1 MIETAPAT
9 PRDRQGAAAAAKLKA
24 LRDAR
29 DILRE
34 PLPIKCVEATFVA
47 LLVTC
52 GWRDLDRVAVGFKSR
67 AADGQ
72 CYRHIV
78 LAVRDTSS
86 GLWGALGLSRRRE
99 LMDKPL
105 RHSSLSALVGD
116 FVAAYALWGHE
127 VLKVRMFFVGTA
139 PLAAEGHVNLSPKG
153 HREQTFAILSDNQV
167 AYLDMTGSGIE
178 TLAHIK
184 ENGRITFMFCSFEGS
199 PCIMRLYGRAVAH
212 ELGTPEFEDIVA
224 RAFPAAAPV
233 DGDAGPGDAPAAP
246 AGVIGP
252 HPGFAAG
259 ARSVIVAD
267 IYEVASA
274 CGYAVPL
281 MEFKEERD
289 SLVTW
294 SAKKGQEAIE
304 EYRRGH
310 ATSLDGLRGLN
321 IAPGPAVGA
330 T

>member
-1 MIETAPAT
+1 
-9 PRDRQGAAAAAKLKA
+9 
-24 LRDAR
+24 
-29 DILRE
+29 
-34 PLPIKCVEATFVA
+34 
-47 LLVTC
+47 
-52 GWRDLDRVAVGFKSR
+52 
-67 AADGQ
+67 
-72 CYRHIV
+72 
-78 LAVRDTSS
+78 
-86 GLWGALGLSRRRE
+86 
-99 LMDKPL
+99 
-105 RHSSLSALVGD
+105 
-116 FVAAYALWGHE
+116 
-127 VLKVRMFFVGTA
+127 MFFVGTA

-184 ENGRITFMFCSFEGS
+184 VRAARVGQGCLHEAARVFAWGWGTVPLRLAQPACSSSLENHSQLRCTYIQALRLPTISPLLRLRRLHTCCLYPKSHHAIQENGRITFMFCSFEGS